1 MTELKE
7 EHFEV
12 IDANKDRERQKS
24 KYKPLPY
31 DMFIEESMI
40 NGQGLFA
47 STDIP
52 KGTDL
57 GVCHIQ
63 IEIDKMSPI
72 ELIRTPLGGFINHQE
87 VVKELIRIDED
98 NATDELVEVSGPNCE
113 KFKNRAKGNKTE
125 YNLITRRD
133 IKAGEELTLHYTFYK
148 PE

>member
-12 IDANKDRERQKS
+12 IDANKAREHQK
-24 KYKPLPY
+24 KNYKPLPY

-57 GVCHIQ
+57 GVCHI
-63 IEIDKMSPI
+63 S
-72 ELIRTPLGGFINHQE
+72 
-87 VVKELIRIDED
+87 
-98 NATDELVEVSGPNCE
+98 
-113 KFKNRAKGNKTE
+113 NRN
-125 YNLITRRD
+125 R
-133 IKAGEELTLHYTFYK
+133 
-148 PE
+148 

>member
-12 IDANKDRERQKS
+12 IDANRDREHQKS

-31 DMFIEESMI
+31 DMFVEESMI

-57 GVCHIQ
+57 GVSHIS
-63 IEIDKMSPI
+63 IEIDKMSPP
-72 ELIRTPLGGFINHQE
+72 ELIRTPLGGFFNHS
-87 VVKELIRIDED
+87 V
-98 NATDELVEVSGPNCE
+98 TPNCE
-113 KFKNRAKGNKTE
+113 AVYDGDFIKLSTIKNI
-125 YNLITRRD
+125 NLDDEITVD
-133 IKAGEELTLHYTFYK
+133 YTKHDWIKK
-148 PE
+148 D

>member
-12 IDANKDRERQKS
+12 IDANRDREHQKS

-31 DMFIEESMI
+31 DMFVEESMI

-57 GVCHIQ
+57 GVSHIS
-63 IEIDKMSPI
+63 IEIDKMSPP
-72 ELIRTPLGGFINHQE
+72 ELIRTPLGGFINHQAIE
-87 VVKELIRIDED
+87 KKLID
-98 NATDELVEVSGPNCE
+98 DELVEVSGPNCE
-113 KFKNRAKGNKTE
+113 KIKHRPKGNKTE
-125 YNLITRRD
+125 
-133 IKAGEELTLHYTFYK
+133 
-148 PE
+148 

>member
-1 MTELKE
+1 MSELKE

-12 IDANKDRERQKS
+12 IDANKDRIYQK
-24 KYKPLPY
+24 KFYKPLSH

-57 GVCHIQ
+57 GVSHVS
-63 IEIDKMSPI
+63 IEIDKMSEP
-72 ELIRTPLGGFINHQE
+72 ELIRTPLGGFINHQPI
-87 VVKELIRIDED
+87 VTELIDK
-98 NATDELVEVSGPNCE
+98 ELVEVSGPNCE
-113 KFKNRAKGNKTE
+113 KIKSRPQGNKTE
-125 YNLITRRD
+125 WNLVTRKD

-148 PE
+148 P